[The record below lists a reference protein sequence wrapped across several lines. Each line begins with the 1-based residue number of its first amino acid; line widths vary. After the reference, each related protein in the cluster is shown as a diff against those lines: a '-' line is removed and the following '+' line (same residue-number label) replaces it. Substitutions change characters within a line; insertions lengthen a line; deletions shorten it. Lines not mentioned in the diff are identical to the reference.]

1 MIYKAEICQ
10 RFYEEGKSNCWK
22 FNAMNVYFS
31 LPTAGYK
38 AGLWADNGEWPS
50 RHCSTVYMTPIPL
63 PTVGHTGKARQAD
76 LEDTEIKSI
85 HA

>member
-1 MIYKAEICQ
+1 
-10 RFYEEGKSNCWK
+10 
-22 FNAMNVYFS
+22 MNVYFS

-63 PTVGHTGKARQAD
+63 LTVGHTGKAR
-76 LEDTEIKSI
+76 
-85 HA
+85 